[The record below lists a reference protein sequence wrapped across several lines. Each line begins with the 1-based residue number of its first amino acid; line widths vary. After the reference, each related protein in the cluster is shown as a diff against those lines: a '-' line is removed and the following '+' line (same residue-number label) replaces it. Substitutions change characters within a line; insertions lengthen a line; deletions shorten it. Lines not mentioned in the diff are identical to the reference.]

1 MKLRLAFAAIA
12 LSLVAL
18 PQAQTMKPSSGSPTI
33 EQFLSA
39 AYPLDLTSAKKAD
52 RLAWVS
58 YDEGKRNIYTAA
70 APGVSAGAP
79 HVVLEGRRH
88 GHDRSESVGRRRRG
102 RVRARA
108 HGESRRVGRQPIQRS
123 RRIGTRDLGR
133 ADGWRASVARG
144 RRVRARARA
153 GRIVGAVRA

>member
-33 EQFLSA
+33 EQFLSP

-70 APGVSAGAP
+70 APAYQPVRLTSFLKDDGTDMTDPNLSDDGAVIVFVRGTRRIVTGGSP
-79 HVVLEGRRH
+79 THPAIPPDRNARSGRC
-88 GHDRSESVGRRRRG
+88 GRQADQRG
-102 RVRARA
+102 GWPKGSRRARA
-108 HGESRRVGRQPIQRS
+108 
-123 RRIGTRDLGR
+123 
-133 ADGWRASVARG
+133 
-144 RRVRARARA
+144 
-153 GRIVGAVRA
+153 